1 LIPSN
6 DLNNGSDT
14 FVKIQHKQQP
24 LTIMSE
30 QQIYRF
36 MVLEGIFRGK
46 ERTYER
52 GEIFESPYP
61 LDEMFVNKFQRM
73 SDTVIRDEVL
83 PPKRVKPDTRMTFV
97 FADAEDVTG
106 SYPLAHENN
115 LRVFKDT
122 RGGFAVVADGI
133 PDEDLMN
140 IAPTVMGSKKQVNE
154 WLTSY
159 LQSRIEV

>member
-1 LIPSN
+1 
-6 DLNNGSDT
+6 
-14 FVKIQHKQQP
+14 
-24 LTIMSE
+24 
-30 QQIYRF
+30 
-36 MVLEGIFRGK
+36 MVLEGVFRGK

-52 GEIFESPYP
+52 GEVFESPYP

-83 PPKRVKPDTRMTFV
+83 PPRRVRPDTRMMFV
-97 FADAEDVTG
+97 FADATEVTHQ
-106 SYPLAHENN
+106 YPLAQENN

-122 RGGFAVVADGI
+122 RGGFAIASAEV

-140 IAPTVMGSKKQVNE
+140 IAPNVMGSKKQVNE

-159 LQSRIEV
+159 LETNSSE